1 MVSLWRPSID
11 NQDGGS
17 NAMLTP
23 RRENPLTKL
32 VSLGMWNVE
41 SSIPTSE
48 ILSVIKH
55 CPNVKE
61 LTLPNLASCS
71 DVDVIWA
78 FIGQHCPSLRL
89 LNCTLGRV
97 SLSVIFK
104 ECSNLDVL
112 RIKCGTDEGL
122 YLHLTDATEFPWA
135 FTKLSKLS
143 LSISGCELLTDD
155 PEHQPYYSRPSR
167 ISLSEPEKQHFARLE
182 GLYRQIGELTELQF
196 LDLKMA
202 TIQQGQDQSDESKSF
217 PAMLSLGDTWTGRQG
232 YLRHLSGLKNLEVL
246 AGSVSVDTE
255 EAKVTM
261 GCLDEFFPRLRFAEF
276 FKDNKD
282 VRAPF
287 EWLQSQRQHG
297 RG

>member
-1 MVSLWRPSID
+1 MDELPAQQLEELKYSGFSSDLSDPAVSLSI
-11 NQDGGS
+11 QRHS
-17 NAMLTP
+17 ATL
-23 RRENPLTKL
+23 RR
-32 VSLGMWNVE
+32 
-41 SSIPTSE
+41 I
-48 ILSVIKH
+48 
-55 CPNVKE
+55 
-61 LTLPNLASCS
+61 
-71 DVDVIWA
+71 
-78 FIGQHCPSLRL
+78 L
-89 LNCTLGRV
+89 LNRHLSLGRV

-261 GCLDEFFPRLRFAEF
+261 GWREA
-276 FKDNKD
+276 
-282 VRAPF
+282 V
-287 EWLQSQRQHG
+287 
-297 RG
+297 